1 MLRIVKLILI
11 PTHRPKIRREAI
23 KEKLFK
29 FIHAADVHLD
39 SPLRG
44 LSRYESAPAES
55 IRDACRRAFENLV
68 DLAIEEKV
76 SFVLL
81 AGDLY
86 DGNWKDYSTGIFFGR
101 QLGRLGRHDISV
113 FAVAGNH
120 DAANRMT
127 NALDHPANMKILS
140 SRKVE
145 TIRLDELAVVIHGRS
160 FGTQHVDENLAA
172 GFAAAEKGIFNIG
185 LLHTSLDGREGHAV
199 YAPCS
204 VDDLRSKGY
213 QYWALGH
220 IHKPEFV
227 SIDPWI
233 VFPGCIQGRHIREAG
248 AKGCVL
254 VTVADGAVN
263 AVEKCPLDVLRWV
276 ECSVDLTDTADMREV
291 LELARKSIENQRAS
305 ADGRPV
311 AMRIRFEGATSLSDE
326 LSAFPER
333 FDKQIKAIGAE
344 IAGDDLWIE
353 RIENAAVG
361 KLDMESTLSDD
372 SAFGNLLKDILS
384 TPHSPDEIS
393 GLKEVIAD
401 LRQKI
406 PSEAFGTDSVLNL
419 DENQTVERL
428 VDEAKHL
435 LIGRLLTAG
444 GAK

>member
-1 MLRIVKLILI
+1 M
-11 PTHRPKIRREAI
+11 
-23 KEKLFK
+23 FK

-76 SFVLL
+76 PFVLL

-86 DGNWKDYSTGIFFGR
+86 DGDWRDYSTGIFLS
-101 QLGRLGRHDISV
+101 QQMGRLGQHNISV

-127 NALDHPANMKILS
+127 KALDSPANMTILS
-140 SRKVE
+140 SRKAE
-145 TIRLDELAVVIHGRS
+145 TIRLDDLAVAIHGWS
-160 FGTQHVDENLAA
+160 FETQHVDKNLAA
-172 GFAAAEKGIFNIG
+172 GFAAAEKGMFNIG
-185 LLHTSLDGREGHAV
+185 LLHTSLDGREGHHAV

-220 IHKPEFV
+220 IHKQAFV
-227 SIDPWI
+227 SKDPWI
-233 VFPGCIQGRHIREAG
+233 VFPGCIQGRHIRESG

-254 VTVADGAVN
+254 VTVEDGAVSTVDN
-263 AVEKCPLDVLRWV
+263 CPLDVLRWI
-276 ECSVDLTDTADMREV
+276 ECSVNLTDATEMREV
-291 LELARKSIENQRAS
+291 LERARKSIENERTS
-305 ADGRPV
+305 ADGRPF
-311 AMRIRFEGATSLSDE
+311 AMRIRFKGATAISDE
-326 LSAFPER
+326 LAAFPER
-333 FDKQIKAIGAE
+333 FEQEIKALGAE
-344 IAGDDLWIE
+344 IAGDHLWIE
-353 RIENAAVG
+353 RVENAAVG
-361 KLDMESTLSDD
+361 KHDLQSTLSDD
-372 SAFGNLLKDILS
+372 SAFGKLLKDILA
-384 TPHSPDEIS
+384 TPDNPDEID
-393 GLKEVIAD
+393 GLKDVIAD

-406 PSEAFGTDSVLNL
+406 PSEAFGADSVLNL

-428 VDEAKHL
+428 VEEAKHML
-435 LIGRLLTAG
+435 VGRLLTVG

>member
-1 MLRIVKLILI
+1 M
-11 PTHRPKIRREAI
+11 
-23 KEKLFK
+23 FK
-29 FIHAADVHLD
+29 FIHAADLHLD

-86 DGNWKDYSTGIFFGR
+86 DGDWTDYSTGIFLS
-101 QLGRLGRHDISV
+101 QQMGRLGQHDIKV
-113 FAVAGNH
+113 FTVAGNH

-127 NALDHPANMKILS
+127 KALDSPANMTILS
-140 SRKVE
+140 SRKAE
-145 TIRLDELAVVIHGRS
+145 TIRLDDLAVAIHGQS
-160 FGTQHVDENLAA
+160 FGTRHVDENLAA
-172 GFAAAEKGIFNIG
+172 GFAAAEKGLFNIG

-204 VDDLRSKGY
+204 ENDLRSKGY

-220 IHKPEFV
+220 IHKQEFV
-227 SIDPWI
+227 SKDPWI
-233 VFPGCIQGRHIREAG
+233 VFPGCVQGRHIREIG

-254 VTVADGAVN
+254 VTVEHGAVST
-263 AVEKCPLDVLRWV
+263 VEKCPLDVLRWAL
-276 ECSVDLTDTADMREV
+276 CNVDLTNAAEMREV
-291 LELARKSIENQRAS
+291 LELARKAIEKERTS
-305 ADGRPV
+305 ADGRPI
-311 AMRIRFEGATSLSDE
+311 AMRIRFEGATSISDE
-326 LSAFPER
+326 IAAYPER
-333 FDKQIKAIGAE
+333 FEQQIKALGAE
-344 IAGDDLWIE
+344 IAGNDLWIE
-353 RIENAAVG
+353 RVENTAVG
-361 KLDMESTLSDD
+361 KLDLDSTLSDD
-372 SAFGNLLKDILS
+372 SAFGKLLKDILA
-384 TPHSPDEIS
+384 TPDNPDEIG

-406 PSEAFGTDSVLNL
+406 PSEAFGADSVLNL

-428 VDEAKHL
+428 VEEAKHM
-435 LIGRLLTAG
+435 LIGRLLTMG

>member
-1 MLRIVKLILI
+1 M
-11 PTHRPKIRREAI
+11 
-23 KEKLFK
+23 FK

-44 LSRYESAPAES
+44 LSRYESAPADS
-55 IRDACRRAFENLV
+55 IRNACRRAFENLV

-86 DGNWKDYSTGIFFGR
+86 DGDWKDYSTGIFLSR
-101 QLGRLGRHDISV
+101 QMGRLGQHGISV
-113 FAVAGNH
+113 FSVAGNH

-127 NALDHPANMKILS
+127 KALDNPANMRTFS

-145 TIRLDELAVVIHGRS
+145 TMRLDELAVAIHGRS

-172 GFAAAEKGIFNIG
+172 GFVAAERGIFNIG

-204 VDDLRSKGY
+204 ADDLRAKRY

-220 IHKPEFV
+220 IHKQEFV
-227 SIDPWI
+227 SEDPWI
-233 VFPGCIQGRHIREAG
+233 VFPGCIQGRHIRETG

-254 VTVADGAVN
+254 VTVEDGAVSK
-263 AVEKCPLDVLRWV
+263 VEKCSLDVLRWT
-276 ECSVDLTDTADMREV
+276 ECRIDLSDIAEMREV
-291 LELARKSIENQRAS
+291 FELARKSIEDKCQS
-305 ADGRPV
+305 ADGRPI
-311 AMRIRFEGATSLSDE
+311 AMRIRFEGATVTSDQ

-333 FDKQIKAIGAE
+333 FEQQIRAIGAE

-353 RIENAAVG
+353 RVENAAVA
-361 KLDMESTLSDD
+361 KLDLESAFSED
-372 SAFGNLLKDILS
+372 SAFGKLLRDILS
-384 TPHSPDEIS
+384 TPHNPDEIS
-393 GLKEVIAD
+393 GLIDVISD

-406 PSEAFGTDSVLNL
+406 PSEAFGADSVLNL
-419 DENQTVERL
+419 DDGQIVERL
-428 VDEAKHL
+428 VDEAKRML
-435 LIGRLLTAG
+435 VGRLLTG
-444 GAK
+444 EGSK

>member
-1 MLRIVKLILI
+1 MKM
-11 PTHRPKIRREAI
+11 
-23 KEKLFK
+23 FK

-86 DGNWKDYSTGIFFGR
+86 DGDWKDYSTGIFLSR
-101 QLGRLGRHDISV
+101 QMGRLGQHDIPV

-120 DAANRMT
+120 DAASRIT
-127 NALDHPANMKILS
+127 KALDNPANMKILS

-145 TIRLDELAVVIHGRS
+145 TIRLDELAVAIHGRS

-172 GFAAAEKGIFNIG
+172 GFAVAEKGIFNIG

-199 YAPCS
+199 YAPCAL
-204 VDDLRSKGY
+204 DDLISKGY

-220 IHKPEFV
+220 IHKQEFV
-227 SIDPWI
+227 SEDPWI

-254 VTVADGAVN
+254 VTVADGVVS
-263 AVEKCPLDVLRWV
+263 AVETCPLDVLRWV
-276 ECSVDLTDTADMREV
+276 ACSVDLTDAAEMREV
-291 LELARKSIENQRAS
+291 LERARKSIENQRAA
-305 ADGRPV
+305 ADGRPI
-311 AMRIRFEGATSLSDE
+311 AMRIRFEGATSISDE

-333 FDKQIKAIGAE
+333 FDQQIKAIGAE
-344 IAGDDLWIE
+344 IAGADLWIE
-353 RIENAAVG
+353 RVENAAVG
-361 KLDMESTLSDD
+361 KLDLEATLSDD
-372 SAFGNLLKDILS
+372 SAFGKLLKDILA
-384 TPHSPDEIS
+384 TPHDPDEIS
-393 GLKEVIAD
+393 GLKDVIAD

-406 PSEAFGTDSVLNL
+406 PSEAFSADSVLNL
-419 DENQTVERL
+419 DESQIVARL
-428 VDEAKHL
+428 VDEAKHML
-435 LIGRLLTAG
+435 VGRLLMAG